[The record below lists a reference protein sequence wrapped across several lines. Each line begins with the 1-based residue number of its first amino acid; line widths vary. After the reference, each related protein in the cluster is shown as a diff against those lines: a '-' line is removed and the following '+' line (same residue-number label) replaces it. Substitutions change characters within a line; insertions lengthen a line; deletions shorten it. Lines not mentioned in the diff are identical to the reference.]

1 MRTIIFSKDRPCQ
14 LQALL
19 ESLFENINGLDITV
33 IYKASDEYF
42 AAAYT
47 KLYSGFNFNVLKHKI
62 KFYKEDNFQDQV
74 MGLLRDTADSYVMFL
89 VDDIIFKNKI
99 DLKEAVK
106 EMKSSDICYSLRLY
120 QGIDYCYPTSQN
132 IKSPSFIET
141 ANPEILRW
149 NWKGA
154 EGDWGYPLSVDGH
167 IFKTDFI
174 RKLAGMIK
182 FNNPNTFEAG
192 LAAIADRFSP
202 LLPTMA
208 CSKFNSA
215 LVNIP
220 VNRVQN
226 QFQNRF
232 WQGVSAKELNQQ
244 YLEGKKIN
252 WQKIQGVL
260 NKAPHE
266 EIELELV

>member
-1 MRTIIFSKDRPCQ
+1 MHIIIFSKDRACQ
-14 LQALL
+14 LEALL
-19 ESLFENINGLDITV
+19 ESLYENLGPNEISVL
-33 IYKASDEYF
+33 YKASDAQFE
-42 AAAYT
+42 AAYT
-47 KLYSGFNFNVLKHKI
+47 KLYSSFKFNVLKHKTW
-62 KFYKEDNFQDQV
+62 FYKEDKFQDQT
-74 MGLLRDTADSYVMFL
+74 MGLLRDTKDSHVMFL

-99 DLKEAVK
+99 DLKEVVK

-120 QGIDYCYPTSQN
+120 QGIDYCYPTNQN
-132 IKSPSFIET
+132 IKSPSFVYT
-141 ANPEILRW
+141 ANPEVLRW
-149 NWKGA
+149 NWKGS

-167 IFKTDFI
+167 IFKRDFI
-174 RKLAGMIK
+174 TKLAGMIK

-202 LLPTMA
+202 LAPTMV
-208 CSKFNSA
+208 CSKLNSA

-226 QFQNRF
+226 QYQNRF

-252 WQKIQGVL
+252 WTKLQNVL

-266 EIELELV
+266 EIELELI